1 MRDGAFSLSST
12 PFDPN
17 ETFNMIFSSFVPQ
30 LQFKGVQ
37 LIYNTA
43 DGGKLPKLVGDGK
56 RFQQVIINLVKNAMK
71 FTIVGSIQIK
81 AKYCNTQSLIKVSVI
96 DTGSGIAE

>member
-1 MRDGAFSLSST
+1 
-12 PFDPN
+12 
-17 ETFNMIFSSFVPQ
+17 MIFSSFVPQ

-71 FTIVGSIQIK
+71 FTIEGSIQIK